1 MSEIH
6 EYIVVGS
13 GPSGAMAAKTLV
25 DAGKSVK
32 LLDVGEKYE
41 KYHKFI

>member
-1 MSEIH
+1 MSKIH

-25 DAGKSVK
+25 DEGKSVTM
-32 LLDVGEKYE
+32 LDVGEKDE
-41 KYHKFI
+41 KYHFE